1 MKKILSL
8 LLLLL
13 PLLIIA
19 QDGFTVKAKF
29 DQLGANKVK
38 ASYYKNGKST
48 NDTLVADKKG
58 IVLWEGRV
66 DEPQIVRM
74 EVLDSTL
81 NLRVGKAVSAPP
93 FLMFVLT
100 NSAISIKGDAKE
112 VYASSIKSKDKEIVD
127 YEVYRKDE
135 IAFNRASWEIQKEL
149 NRKYNAKDTA
159 GNAALMA
166 KLGVLRKENQQVR
179 MKFIDA
185 HPASFSSILML
196 TNLFLVM
203 SNDDM
208 YRRYSAI
215 DQRYKDTKAYTSLG
229 LKVESNRRTA
239 VGQPMIQF
247 SLVGVDGKK
256 VNTAD
261 LKGKVILLDFWGSWC
276 VPCRNSH
283 PALKELYA
291 KYKSKGLE
299 IIGISNEAFS
309 AGKTKQQQI
318 DSWKTA
324 IKEDGIDWLHV
335 LNEAEIN
342 DLAKS
347 HDINGYPT
355 KFLIDRNGKFILK
368 ILGTSEAQHKTLEKK
383 MAELMPD

>member
-208 YRRYSAI
+208 YRRYSTI

>member
-135 IAFNRASWEIQKEL
+135 IAFNHASWEIQKEL

-208 YRRYSAI
+208 YRRYSTI

>member
-166 KLGVLRKENQQVR
+166 KLGVLHKENQQVR

-368 ILGTSEAQHKTLEKK
+368 ILGTSETQHKTLEKK

>member
-13 PLLIIA
+13 PLLIMA

-38 ASYYKNGKST
+38 ASYYKNGKSI

-58 IVLWEGRV
+58 IVIWKGRV

-81 NLRVGKAVSAPP
+81 NLRIGKAVSAPP

-112 VYASSIKSKDKEIVD
+112 VYASSIKSNDKEIAE

-135 IAFNRASWEIQKEL
+135 IAFNRASWEIQKEH
-149 NRKYNAKDTA
+149 NRKLNAKDTA

-179 MKFIDA
+179 MRFIDA

-368 ILGTSEAQHKTLEKK
+368 ILGTSDAQHKTLEKK
-383 MAELMPD
+383 MSELMPD

>member
-13 PLLIIA
+13 PVLIMA
-19 QDGFTVKAKF
+19 QEGFTVKAKF
-29 DQLGANKVK
+29 DQLGTNKVK
-38 ASYYKNGKST
+38 ASYYKNGKYT
-48 NDTLVADKKG
+48 NDTLVANKKG
-58 IVLWEGRV
+58 VVLWEGKV

-74 EVLDSTL
+74 EVLDSSL
-81 NLRVGKAVSAPP
+81 ILRVGKAASAPP

-100 NSAISIKGDAKE
+100 NAAVTITGDAKE
-112 VYASSIKSKDKEIVD
+112 AYAASIKSKDKEIAD

-135 IAFNRASWEIQKEL
+135 IAFNRATWEIQKEL
-149 NRKYNAKDTA
+149 NRKLNAKDTA
-159 GNAALMA
+159 GNAVLMA
-166 KLGVLRKENQQVR
+166 KLAVLRKENQQTR
-179 MKFIDA
+179 MRFIDA

-203 SNDDM
+203 SNEDM

-239 VGQPMIQF
+239 IGQPMIQF
-247 SLVGVDGKK
+247 SLVGVDGKQ

-261 LKGKVILLDFWGSWC
+261 LKGKVVLLDFWGSWC
-276 VPCRNSH
+276 VPCRKSH
-283 PALKELYA
+283 PALKALYA

-299 IIGISNEAFS
+299 IVGISNEAFS

-335 LNEAEIN
+335 LNDAEIN

-368 ILGTSEAQHKTLEKK
+368 ILGTSEALHKTLEAKL
-383 MAELMPD
+383 AELMPD